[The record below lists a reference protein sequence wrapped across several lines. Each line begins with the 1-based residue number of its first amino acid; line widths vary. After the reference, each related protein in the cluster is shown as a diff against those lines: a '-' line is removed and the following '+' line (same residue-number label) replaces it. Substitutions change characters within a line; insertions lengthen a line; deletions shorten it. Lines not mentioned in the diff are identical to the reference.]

1 MDVLEA
7 IQHRSSIRAFLDKP
21 VSKAQVTQ
29 VLEAARFAP
38 SGVNT
43 QPWQVIVV
51 GDASKKIIGDK
62 IISAKENQVPEN
74 PDYHYYPEEW
84 VEPYTSRR
92 KACGLALYS
101 ALNISKEEKE
111 KRKVAWYRNYRFFD
125 APIGMIIH
133 IDHQLEIG
141 SWLDAGMFIQNI
153 LLAARGIGLGTCAQA
168 AMAEYPDIIRETL
181 SIPATQKIICG
192 IAMGYPDLTAPINQ
206 YRTARE
212 PLDAFVRW
220 AE

>member
-29 VLEAARFAP
+29 VLETARFAP

-43 QPWQVIVV
+43 QPWQVVVV
-51 GDASKKIIGDK
+51 GDALKKIMGDK
-62 IISAKENQVPEN
+62 IISAKEKQVPEN
-74 PDYHYYPEEW
+74 PDYHYYPEKW

-92 KACGLALYS
+92 KACGLALYG
-101 ALNISKEEKE
+101 ALNIGREDTE
-111 KRKVAWYRNYRFFD
+111 KRKIAWYRNYHFFD

-133 IDHQLEIG
+133 IDSQLEIG

-153 LLAARGIGLGTCAQA
+153 LLAARGIGLSTCAQA
-168 AMAEYPDIIRETL
+168 AMAEYPDIIRDTL
-181 SIPATQKIICG
+181 SIPSTQKIICG
-192 IAMGYPDLTAPINQ
+192 IAMGYADLTAPINQ
-206 YRTARE
+206 YRTTRE
-212 PLDAFVRW
+212 PLDTFVRW